1 MKKLFATMAVLL
13 SAWATMTA
21 QVTPMIL
28 GDSHAM
34 MRLEQGGAKYVLLP
48 VQEKEEN
55 AHIAVL
61 DGQNEMVKRLNV
73 RLAVDKV
80 DYLVPLEIGKGRL
93 LDITFNGKTETQYFT
108 LTDVLRIGRNSKECE
123 IVLKSDPTVS
133 RTHCELLLKGG
144 QVYVH
149 NLSHSEAGTI
159 LNGMRIAAGGGSA
172 TGEDEAT
179 VNIADFKGDEEEALV
194 QSGDELTLGRHTVR
208 ITFVQ

>member
-61 DGQNEMVKRLNV
+61 DGQNERW
-73 RLAVDKV
+73 
-80 DYLVPLEIGKGRL
+80 
-93 LDITFNGKTETQYFT
+93 
-108 LTDVLRIGRNSKECE
+108 
-123 IVLKSDPTVS
+123 
-133 RTHCELLLKGG
+133 
-144 QVYVH
+144 
-149 NLSHSEAGTI
+149 
-159 LNGMRIAAGGGSA
+159 
-172 TGEDEAT
+172 
-179 VNIADFKGDEEEALV
+179 
-194 QSGDELTLGRHTVR
+194 
-208 ITFVQ
+208 